1 MASGRGHLLGQKRM
15 LTQIQPCSDF
25 LAKTFDQF
33 LVDQLMD
40 LLRVKLPKLTNTA
53 ESLQLAE
60 ELLILIRHQGVK
72 KTKNNQPL
80 ALKTSEPPGESMY
93 EGCIQ
98 DSGEENQHTEKLQ
111 EDSTTF
117 IQSEQKDST
126 EEVEALLACDSAD
139 VGNMQVFLTNELD
152 SLSAKTRYLER
163 VTIPEYPEIVPRVNS
178 GYTLDT
184 TAALIASARMRQKL
198 PRLLQGLKQ
207 SPISYGCSGK
217 KLAANRLISLAT
229 GNPKIFTRKQKV
241 SALNTAVMILLDNSG
256 SMYTKSAGNH
266 LYKVANQSAFALHH
280 CLWRMNDIAVASIA
294 FTDASDHQPSL
305 QMLCDFKQKPDNKAF
320 SLLPEGG
327 TPIDKA
333 LWYARAALLQRHEQ
347 RKVILL
353 LTDGEPNNPTQT
365 QAATKQCQNNNIEII
380 ALGVLTDAVKKYW
393 SRSAVIDQL
402 NALPA
407 TLFQVMGE
415 YWKAN
420 S

>member
-1 MASGRGHLLGQKRM
+1 
-15 LTQIQPCSDF
+15 
-25 LAKTFDQF
+25 
-33 LVDQLMD
+33 
-40 LLRVKLPKLTNTA
+40 
-53 ESLQLAE
+53 
-60 ELLILIRHQGVK
+60 
-72 KTKNNQPL
+72 
-80 ALKTSEPPGESMY
+80 
-93 EGCIQ
+93 
-98 DSGEENQHTEKLQ
+98 
-111 EDSTTF
+111 
-117 IQSEQKDST
+117 
-126 EEVEALLACDSAD
+126 
-139 VGNMQVFLTNELD
+139 
-152 SLSAKTRYLER
+152 
-163 VTIPEYPEIVPRVNS
+163 
-178 GYTLDT
+178 
-184 TAALIASARMRQKL
+184 
-198 PRLLQGLKQ
+198 
-207 SPISYGCSGK
+207 
-217 KLAANRLISLAT
+217 
-229 GNPKIFTRKQKV
+229 
-241 SALNTAVMILLDNSG
+241 
-256 SMYTKSAGNH
+256 MYTKSAGNH